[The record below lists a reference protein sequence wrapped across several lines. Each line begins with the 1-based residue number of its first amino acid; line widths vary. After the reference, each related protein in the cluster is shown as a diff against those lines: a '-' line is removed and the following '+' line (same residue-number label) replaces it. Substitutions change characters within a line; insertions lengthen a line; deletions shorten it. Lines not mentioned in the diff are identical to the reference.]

1 MAAADDKKLRR
12 ELTRFDL
19 LGLSMGG
26 IIGSGWLFGVN
37 KAVATAGP
45 AASISWI
52 VGAILVL
59 LVALTWAE
67 VSAAIPRS
75 GAIVRYPFYTHGSYT
90 GFYFGWAYFLTAV
103 TVPAI
108 EVEGALLGLS
118 SVNSGWSSA
127 LSQVG
132 NVPNGMV
139 GINGSLQITEL
150 SSLGTGLAV
159 VLFIGFFFLN
169 YFGIRLLGKT
179 NTYVTYWKIVIPVVT
194 FILLFTLFQSSNF
207 NPPAVSSSVNS
218 LGIKSSGGFAPY
230 GWSSVFY
237 ALPTSGVFFAY
248 LGFRQGLEYGGE
260 AKRPQK
266 DIPLVT
272 IGSILIALGIYEL
285 LQLSYIGAINWT
297 NAGVTT
303 GDFVALKTTSNWAL
317 LPLKYAIAAGS
328 GAAYAFFAW
337 VLIADS
343 FISPSGTGW
352 IYLGTSTRT
361 LYGLSIEG
369 YFPRAIHSIHERF
382 RIPWVALLASLIV
395 GLVFLLPLPS
405 WYALVGFISSTSALT
420 YVTGG
425 ALLPGLRKFAPG
437 LKRPF
442 KLPAMW
448 VLAAAGFIAAALV
461 LFWSGFALLTWVLIA
476 IDVGIAI
483 YVGYAMP
490 NKLGVSR
497 GISYA
502 ISLVFL
508 VVLVVLAYFGPMWS
522 NNELVGNTF
531 LYSATNSAADIL
543 YFAIFGLL
551 TIGTTILMYLLVK
564 AEHKKEIS
572 AGFWIQPW
580 LFVLY
585 VVSWISE
592 FGPGSNYPGGN
603 YLAFPD
609 GTIIAIVVSA
619 IFFVWAAL
627 SAYHTEEIRVLNQV
641 GGLVGTEEE
650 VEYPVPARTEE
661 ISSP

>member
-1 MAAADDKKLRR
+1 MAASDDKKLRR

-45 AASISWI
+45 AATISWVI
-52 VGAILVL
+52 GAIMVF
-59 LVALTWAE
+59 LVAISWAE

-90 GFYFGWAYFLTAV
+90 GFYFGWSYFLTAV

-108 EVEGALLGLS
+108 EVEAALLGLS
-118 SVNSGWSSA
+118 SVNSQWSSA

-132 NVPNGMV
+132 TVPNGMIA
-139 GINGSLQITEL
+139 INGGSSITEL
-150 SSLGTGLAV
+150 SALGTGFAV
-159 VLFIGFFFLN
+159 VLYIGFFFLN

-179 NTYVTYWKIVIPVVT
+179 NTYVTYWKIVIPIVT
-194 FILLFTLFQSSNF
+194 FILLFTLLKSANF
-207 NPPAVSSSVNS
+207 NPPAVSTSVNS
-218 LGIKSSGGFAPY
+218 LGVTSSGGFAPY
-230 GWSSVFY
+230 GWGSVFY

-272 IGSILIALGIYEL
+272 IGSILIALAIYEL
-285 LQLSYIGAINWT
+285 LQISYIGAINWS

-303 GDFVALKTTSNWAL
+303 GDFVALKSTSAWAN

-328 GAAYAFFAW
+328 GAGYAFFAW
-337 VLIADS
+337 VLIVDS
-343 FISPSGTGW
+343 FISPTGTGW

-382 RIPWVALLASLIV
+382 RIPWVALIASVIA

-425 ALLPGLRKFAPG
+425 ALVPGLRKFAPG

-442 KLPAMW
+442 RLPAVW
-448 VLAAAGFIAAALV
+448 VLAGAGFVAAALV
-461 LFWSGFALLTWVLIA
+461 LFWSGFLLMSWVLIA
-476 IDVGIAI
+476 CDIAIAI
-483 YVGYAMP
+483 YIGYAMP
-490 NKLGVSR
+490 NKLGLSR
-497 GISYA
+497 GIGAGLA
-502 ISLVFL
+502 II
-508 VVLVVLAYFGPMWS
+508 VLAVLAILAFFGPVWS
-522 NNELVGNTF
+522 NNGVNTF
-531 LYSATNSAADIL
+531 LWSSSSTTAEVL
-543 YFAIFGLL
+543 YFVIFGLI
-551 TIGTTILMYLLVK
+551 TIGSTLLIWRLVK
-564 AEHKKEIS
+564 PEHRREIG
-572 AGFWIQPW
+572 AGLWIPIW

-585 VVSWISE
+585 LVSYTTE
-592 FGPGSNYPGGN
+592 FGPGT
-603 YLAFPD
+603 AFP
-609 GTIIAIVVSA
+609 GTQPVSFFPWGTVIAIVVSA
-619 IFFVWAAL
+619 LFYVWAAL
-627 SAYHTEEIRVLNQV
+627 SAFRTEEAQV
-641 GGLVGTEEE
+641 IDKTGGLVGTEEGITAPDSAA
-650 VEYPVPARTEE
+650 V
-661 ISSP
+661 